1 MKNRVLGSFP
11 AACAVVILS
20 ALVLAA
26 CAPSGGGSPGGG
38 GSIYPTMVTVPAGQF
53 QRESGSA
60 NISAVSTFRISS
72 REITRAQFSAVMG
85 TDPSDE
91 AYSNGTD
98 NPVQNV
104 NWYHAIAYCN
114 KLSLSAGLEPVYSV
128 TGVTDWEALAF
139 ASIPTVNDDDWNAVV
154 ADWYATGY
162 RLPTEME
169 WMWAAI
175 GAPAD
180 GQGGGVNTTGYEKVF
195 AGSTGSNSLGDYAWY
210 SLNSDSKTHAVGTKL
225 PNEIGLY
232 DMSGNVGEWCWDWY
246 YSVFPNGLLVDY
258 RGQNNGDVR
267 VAHGGNFFIGAAYCE
282 IDRQVY
288 PDPENCSPMAGFR
301 IVMM

>member
-26 CAPSGGGSPGGG
+26 GSDSPGGG
-38 GSIYPTMVTVPAGQF
+38 DSIYPTMVTVPAGQF

-232 DMSGNVGEWCWDWY
+232 DMSGNVAEMCWDWHWNLPT
-246 YSVFPNGLLVDY
+246 SLTVDY
-258 RGQNNGDVR
+258 RGPDTGTDRMMRGATFGANASSFELVNR
-267 VAHGGNFFIGAAYCE
+267 VEGSPEAIGGGK
-282 IDRQVY
+282 
-288 PDPENCSPMAGFR
+288 GFR
-301 IVMM
+301 IAMM